1 MSTPTRLTG
10 PGPDS
15 DGAGGP
21 AAPGLAPSGLP
32 RRRRLPRL
40 LLSRP
45 ATVISLIFLA
55 LLVLMAI
62 FAPVL
67 TAISGHDPYAF
78 DEDAID
84 PRLGG
89 LPIGPLGGISA
100 EHWFG
105 VEPLNG
111 RDIFARIAYGARF
124 SLSIAVLATVL
135 TVAIAVLLGTI
146 AGYAGGVVDTVIG
159 RVMDFLMA
167 FPSLIFMIAILSA
180 VPQANRMVMLIT
192 VLSLFG
198 WPQLG
203 RVVRAQAMSLR
214 NREFVEAAV
223 ASGAGPFRIV
233 FAEVIPNLSGT
244 IIVVATLM
252 LPQYIATEAGLS
264 FLGVGVRPPD
274 PSWGQMIAGAVQWSA
289 TNPMFFAI
297 PGLFLTCTVLSC
309 MVVGDHIQRIMA
321 RREGV

>member
-1 MSTPTRLTG
+1 MS
-10 PGPDS
+10 
-15 DGAGGP
+15 
-21 AAPGLAPSGLP
+21 APGVLSLSKDNPSTGSGNGIP

-45 ATVISLIFLA
+45 ATVISLVFLT

-62 FAPVL
+62 FAPLL
-67 TAISGHDPYAF
+67 TAISGQDPYRF
-78 DEDAID
+78 DETAID
-84 PRLGG
+84 PNLGG
-89 LPIGPLGGISA
+89 LPIGPLGGIGP

-111 RDIFARIAYGARF
+111 RDLFARIAYGARF
-124 SLSIAVLATVL
+124 SLSIAVLATIV
-135 TVAIAVLLGTI
+135 TTAIGVLLGTL
-146 AGYAGGVVDTVIG
+146 AGYFGGLVDQVIG

-180 VPQANRMVMLIT
+180 VPEANRMLMLII

-203 RVVRAQAMSLR
+203 RVVRSQAMSVR
-214 NREFVEAAV
+214 QREFVEAAV
-223 ASGAGPFRIV
+223 ASGAGRARII

-244 IIVVATLM
+244 IIVIATLM
-252 LPQYIATEAGLS
+252 LPQFIATEAGLS

-274 PSWGQMIAGAVQWSA
+274 PSWGQMISAAVQWYQ

-309 MVVGDHIQRIMA
+309 MVVGDHVQRIFA

>member
-1 MSTPTRLTG
+1 MSAPSQLTG
-10 PGPDS
+10 PADPVGPVGPPGS
-15 DGAGGP
+15 PGVGP
-21 AAPGLAPSGLP
+21 AVP

-40 LLSRP
+40 LVSRP
-45 ATVISLIFLA
+45 ATLIRLIFLA
-55 LLVLMAI
+55 LLVLMAVL
-62 FAPVL
+62 APVL
-67 TAISGHDPYAF
+67 TSISGQDPYRF
-78 DEDAID
+78 DENAID
-84 PRLGG
+84 PNIGG

-111 RDIFARIAYGARF
+111 RDLFARIAYGARF
-124 SLSIAVLATVL
+124 SLSIAVLATVV
-135 TVAIAVLLGTI
+135 TTMIGVLLGTL
-146 AGYAGGVVDTVIG
+146 AGFFGGLVDQVIG

-180 VPQANRMVMLIT
+180 VPDANRMVMLII
-192 VLSLFG
+192 VLSLFS

-203 RVVRAQAMSLR
+203 RVVRSQAMSLR
-214 NREFVEAAV
+214 QREFVEAAV
-223 ASGAGPFRIV
+223 ASGAGRARIV

-244 IIVVATLM
+244 IIVIATLM

-274 PSWGQMIAGAVQWSA
+274 PSWGQMIAAAVQWYS
-289 TNPMFFAI
+289 TNPMFFTI

-309 MVVGDHIQRIMA
+309 MVIGDHVQRIVA